1 MPGANLILP
10 IALDRRS
17 AAPLSRQLQ
26 AGLRDLIARG
36 GLPAGSLLPPSRR
49 LAPELGVSRNVV
61 LDAYAQLRHEGLLTA
76 RRGQGTR
83 VSSNGGPRSPASR
96 PARWR
101 LDLHPDVTDLSAFP
115 RVAWGRAVAGA
126 IHDLPDR
133 ALGYH
138 SARGIHELRVELA
151 AYLARTRGV
160 VAEPESIIVC
170 EGLMSAVGLIREAL
184 ELKRIAVPRVS
195 YPSLASAL
203 QRSGPPTTWLDVDSL
218 GAVFGRLP
226 RGPGRAA
233 LVQPAHH
240 YPLGMPISPER
251 AETLM
256 GWAAEQGGLILE
268 NDANADVHHDGP
280 GPPALQARMPD
291 SCLLVGS
298 VSRVLAPGLRMGWI
312 VAPPALA
319 ARLARHKAI
328 TEPGLPVI
336 DQMAFARFLADGEL
350 DRHLRRLRSSC
361 RRRSKAFSAALE
373 AELPDCLVTS
383 PSSGFHVT
391 IALPPG
397 VQEQAVIDAAARS
410 GVKLFGLAEHVLD
423 GPPLPPSL
431 VVGYGDLPEPSVRRA
446 AGVLRNAIS
455 AARP

>member
-10 IALDRRS
+10 IVLDRRS
-17 AAPLSRQLQ
+17 SAPLSQQLQ
-26 AGLRDLIARG
+26 SALRDLIARG
-36 GLPAGSLLPPSRR
+36 GLPAGSLLPATRR

-61 LDAYAQLRHEGLLTA
+61 LDAYAQLRHEGLLSA

-83 VSSNGGPRSPASR
+83 VSATSGPQAPAAPR
-96 PARWR
+96 PRWR

-115 RVAWGRAVAGA
+115 RLAWGRAVAGA
-126 IHDLPDR
+126 LHELPDR
-133 ALGYH
+133 ALGYR

-160 VAEPESIIVC
+160 VAGPESIIVC
-170 EGLMSAVGLIREAL
+170 EGLISAVGLIREAL
-184 ELKRIAVPRVS
+184 GLRRIAVPRVS

-203 QRSGPPTTWLDVDSL
+203 RRSGPPTSWLDVDGR
-218 GAVFGRLP
+218 GAVFTRLP
-226 RGPGRAA
+226 RGAGRAA

-240 YPLGMPISPER
+240 YPLGMPIAPER
-251 AETLM
+251 AQTLIS
-256 GWAAEQGGLILE
+256 WAQEHGGLILE

-280 GPPALQARMPD
+280 GPAALQGRIPD

-319 ARLARHKAI
+319 ATLASHKAI
-328 TEPGLPVI
+328 AEPGSPVI

-350 DRHLRRLRSSC
+350 DRHLRRLRSGC
-361 RRRSKAFSAALE
+361 RRRSRAFARALD
-373 AELPDCLVTS
+373 AELPDCSVTA
-383 PSSGFHVT
+383 PASGFHVT
-391 IALPPG
+391 VALPPG
-397 VQEQAVIDAAARS
+397 IQEQAVIDAAARS
-410 GVKLFGLAEHVLD
+410 GVRLFGLAEHVLS

-431 VVGYGDLPEPSVRRA
+431 VVGYGALSEPSVGPTAR
-446 AGVLRNAIS
+446 VLRQAVA
-455 AARP
+455 AAR